1 MNRVTHSPGQSWPSA
16 LLFDVDGTLADTEGV
31 GHRPAYNDAFAEFGL
46 TWYWSAELYR
56 SLLVVAGGR
65 ERLHYYLERERP
77 PLDGQAEAVARD
89 PAAWV
94 DAIHRSKTRHFE
106 RRLAAGAVP
115 LRPGVARLMREA
127 TARGCRLA
135 LVTNASRPSLE
146 LMRRHLL
153 PADLQQAI
161 AVTACGDEV
170 AEKKPAPDL
179 YSLAL
184 RKLGLAAGDCLAVED
199 AGSGLAAA
207 RSAGIVCVVAYNND
221 TAGQDFEQA
230 ALVVDHLGEP
240 DQPFVCQGGA
250 DLAAGHLRFADLP
263 VLLERDAIGPA

>member
-1 MNRVTHSPGQSWPSA
+1 MAEFPAMDTVLGSRGRPLPSA

-46 TWYWSAELYR
+46 AWHWSAELYR

-65 ERLHYYLERERP
+65 ERLHYYLERDRP
-77 PLDGQAEAVARD
+77 PLNGQAEAAARD

-106 RRLAAGAVP
+106 HRLAAGAVP

-127 TARGCRLA
+127 AGQGCRLA
-135 LVTNASRPSLE
+135 LVTNASRPSLD
-146 LMRRHLL
+146 LMCRHLL

-170 AEKKPAPDL
+170 TDKKPAPDL

-184 RKLGLAAGDCLAVED
+184 EKLQLTAGECLAVED

-207 RSAGIVCVVAYNND
+207 RAAGIACVVAYNDD
-221 TAGQDFEQA
+221 TAEQDFA
-230 ALVVDHLGEP
+230 LASLVVDHLGEP
-240 DQPFVCQGGA
+240 DQPFVRQRGA
-250 DLAAGHLRFADLP
+250 DLPAGHLRFGDLAP
-263 VLLERDAIGPA
+263 LLR

>member
-1 MNRVTHSPGQSWPSA
+1 MNRVTHSPAQPWPSA

-46 TWYWSAELYR
+46 TWHWSAELYR

-65 ERLHYYLERERP
+65 ERLHYYLERDRP
-77 PLDGQAEAVARD
+77 PLDGQADAAARD
-89 PAAWV
+89 AAAWV

-106 RRLAAGAVP
+106 HRLAGGAVP

-127 TARGCRLA
+127 VAQGCRLA
-135 LVTNASRPSLE
+135 LVTNASRPSLD

-153 PADLQQAI
+153 PSDLQAAI

-170 AEKKPAPDL
+170 GAKKPAPDL

-184 RKLGLAAGDCLAVED
+184 DKLDLAAHQCLAVED
-199 AGSGLAAA
+199 AGSGLTAA
-207 RSAGIVCVVAYNND
+207 RAAGIACLVAYNDD
-221 TAGQDFEQA
+221 TVGQDFSAA
-230 ALVVDHLGEP
+230 ALAVDHLGEP
-240 DQPFVCQGGA
+240 DTPAARLHGPE
-250 DLAAGHLRFADLP
+250 LAAGHVRFIDLAG
-263 VLLERDAIGPA
+263 LLG